1 MRQREHG
8 HPFKALPRVL
18 FPVLGSLN
26 RCACYLITPRALPS
40 WLRRQLVPHKTEKAC
55 SFIGQN

>member
-40 WLRRQLVPHKTEKAC
+40 WLVPHKTEKAC
-55 SFIGQN
+55 SFVGQN